1 MNYNRAANNEK
12 YGGKAMRYGSIY
24 LIVKDFDKSVEFY
37 EKVLDMKV
45 SATNGKRFAMF
56 NNDGLNLCL
65 MNGYYDDENRSQVI
79 TKGEFWEI
87 YDNQSE
93 IANNVNTRKVFIN
106 LGVEDLKAEYDRI
119 KELGIATQLTAIRF
133 IHVFS
138 PYWYFTFMDPDGNP
152 IEITGG
158 YKEEYDT

>member
-1 MNYNRAANNEK
+1 M
-12 YGGKAMRYGSIY
+12 MRYGSIY

-56 NNDGLNLCL
+56 NNEGLNLCL
-65 MNGYYDDENRSQVI
+65 MNGYYDDENQSQVI
-79 TKGEFWEI
+79 TKGEYWEI

-93 IANNVNTRKVFIN
+93 IANDVNTRKVFIN

-158 YKEEYDT
+158 YKEG

>member
-1 MNYNRAANNEK
+1 
-12 YGGKAMRYGSIY
+12 MRYGSIY
-24 LIVKDFDKSVEFY
+24 LVVKDFDKSVSFY

-65 MNGYYDDENRSQVI
+65 MNGYYDDENKAQVI
-79 TKGEFWEI
+79 TKGEYWEI
-87 YDNQSE
+87 YDNQSK
-93 IANNVNTRKVFIN
+93 IANDVNTRKVFIN
-106 LGVEDLKAEYDRI
+106 LGVEDLKVEYDRI
-119 KELGIATQLTAIRF
+119 KKLGIATQLTAIRF
-133 IHVFS
+133 INVFS

-158 YKEEYDT
+158 YKEE

>member
-1 MNYNRAANNEK
+1 
-12 YGGKAMRYGSIY
+12 MRYGSIY
-24 LIVKDFDKSVEFY
+24 LIVKDFEKSVSFY

-56 NNDGLNLCL
+56 HNEGLNLCL
-65 MNGYYDDENRSQVI
+65 MNGYYDDENKSQVI
-79 TKGEFWEI
+79 TKGDYWDI

-106 LGVEDLKAEYDRI
+106 LGVEDLKTEYDRI
-119 KELGIATQLTAIRF
+119 KGLEIATQLTPIRF
-133 IHVFS
+133 IQVFS

-158 YKEEYDT
+158 YTEEK